1 MKIKGFLEHT
11 IIGLLIAIASMS
23 MALGHHSVA
32 ASFDMS
38 QEIIVSGTV
47 KSIEWIN
54 PHARVFLDVTSSEN
68 ESEVWTAWLSGANM
82 LLRRGWGSNDLPI
95 GAVITVDGFRARN
108 GSNEM
113 YGGKIR
119 LPDGRTLFS
128 GVSPNER

>member
-1 MKIKGFLEHT
+1 MKMKLYSRRIFVA
-11 IIGLLIAIASMS
+11 ILITLFPTAIAL
-23 MALGHHSVA
+23 AHHSVA
-32 ASFDMS
+32 SGFDMS
-38 QEIIVSGTV
+38 KEIIVSGTV

-54 PHARVFLDVTSSEN
+54 PHARIFLDVTNVEN

-95 GAVITVDGFRARN
+95 GEPITVDGFRARD

-119 LPDGRTLFS
+119 LPDGRILFS
-128 GVSPNER
+128 GVPSDER

>member
-1 MKIKGFLEHT
+1 MKLNFYLGRT
-11 IIGLLIAIASMS
+11 IVAILITVVSTT

-38 QEIIVSGTV
+38 EETIVSGTV

-54 PHARVFLDVTSSEN
+54 PHARVFLDVINSEN

-95 GAVITVDGFRARN
+95 GEPITVDGFRARN

-128 GVSPNER
+128 GVPSDER